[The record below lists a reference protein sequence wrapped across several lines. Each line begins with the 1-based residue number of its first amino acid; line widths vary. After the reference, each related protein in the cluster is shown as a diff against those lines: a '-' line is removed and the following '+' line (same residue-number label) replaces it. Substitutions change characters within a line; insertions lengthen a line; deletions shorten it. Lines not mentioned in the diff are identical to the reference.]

1 MEIKA
6 FTFNDRQLDTVTVQ
20 MTAEEAAFMAKVT
33 GKMNDPM
40 AQEAFGIPTQAHSEI
55 YDLLAGEVF
64 NRLYDDG
71 VDEWIRS

>member
-1 MEIKA
+1 MELKA
-6 FTFNDRQLDTVTVQ
+6 MTFDDSQLDTVTVQ

-33 GKMNDPM
+33 GKMNDP
-40 AQEAFGIPTQAHSEI
+40 AAREAFGFSTHAHSEI

-71 VDEWIRS
+71 VDEWMRH